1 MKLIKKFEEFVECG
15 TGDKFAPYEVQNSTA
30 SGAFD
35 ILSGTA
41 YSVNTYFV
49 GLEEQLGLCDP
60 PEIAKAAGVQ
70 QGNGEDFEKYPCFT
84 LGCFDVTT
92 LDMAVGMATFA
103 AHGVRCN
110 AIAITEVKDRYGKNL
125 NVPSADC
132 QRTIDLQVADSTT
145 AVLAGVIDGPVK
157 GRTGQAM
164 DLGRPAAG
172 KTGTTDSSA
181 AVWFVGYT
189 PDMAA
194 AVWVGDPRGGQK
206 YPMKGVT
213 INGRYYSQVF
223 GSTMP
228 GPIWRDSLIGA
239 LEGTPET
246 AWDLNTLNG
255 VNAGGHGNEITATKD
270 KCAGL
275 EDEELIECNSA
286 SALKKYAAELA
297 AGTYVLDPL
306 TGQIIDVLT
315 GQVIAETAAPASPS
329 AAPSPSATST
339 KTP

>member
-1 MKLIKKFEEFVECG
+1 MFHLL
-15 TGDKFAPYEVQNSTA
+15 TA
-30 SGAFD
+30 
-35 ILSGTA
+35 
-41 YSVNTYFV
+41 
-49 GLEEQLGLCDP
+49 
-60 PEIAKAAGVQ
+60 
-70 QGNGEDFEKYPCFT
+70 
-84 LGCFDVTT
+84 
-92 LDMAVGMATFA
+92 
-103 AHGVRCN
+103 N
-110 AIAITEVKDRYGKNL
+110 AL
-125 NVPSADC
+125 
-132 QRTIDLQVADSTT
+132 IDLQVADSTT

-228 GPIWRDSLIGA
+228 GPIWRDALIGA

-246 AWDLNTLNG
+246 PWDLNTLNG
-255 VNAGGHGNEITATKD
+255 VNPGGYGNKITSTKD

-275 EDEELIECNSA
+275 EDEELIECESESA
-286 SALKKYAAELA
+286 AKKYAAELA
-297 AGTYVLDPL
+297 SGALIIDPL
-306 TGQIIDVLT
+306 TGKAIPNPNGPAV
-315 GQVIAETAAPASPS
+315 APA
-329 AAPSPSATST
+329 PSAT
-339 KTP
+339 PVP